1 MNHPIIVIEGP
12 DATGKT
18 TWAETY
24 CKKYSG
30 RKMHLTLRKAMHA
43 HQVAA
48 ISLAAQWAKECPVV
62 IDRHWPSENI
72 YAGAYRKGTKLV
84 EESRWTANVMA
95 DLGVFYVVALM
106 ESPKRMVKAHEET
119 FTARKEMYTPSENYR
134 QVVLG
139 YWDWW
144 FGTNTAGIQTGF
156 CQRHAPACAKHMA
169 AYQYDRDLDGETT
182 KSLENHIFD
191 VNALAT
197 AWRKHC
203 MVNKLSQRMVEDRS
217 FLERECGLKRKAKR

>member
-18 TWAETY
+18 TWAEKF
-24 CKKYSG
+24 CEKYNG
-30 RKMHLTLRKAMHA
+30 RKLHLTLRKAMHA
-43 HQVAA
+43 HQVGALA
-48 ISLAAQWAKECPVV
+48 LAAKWSKDCPVV

-72 YAGAYRKGTKLV
+72 YAGAYRKGTKLI
-84 EESRWTANVMA
+84 EESKWTAKVMA

-106 ESPKRMVKAHEET
+106 GSPERMVEAHKET

-144 FGTNTAGIQTGF
+144 FGTSLASIRTGY
-156 CQRHAPACAKHMA
+156 CRQHAPACAKHMA
-169 AYQYDRDLDGETT
+169 AFQYDRDLDG
-182 KSLENHIFD
+182 KHLAAHVSD
-191 VNALAT
+191 VEYLSK

-203 MVNKLSQRMVEDRS
+203 MGNKMSQRLSGEREY
-217 FLERECGLKRKAKR
+217 LEKECGLKRKKHG